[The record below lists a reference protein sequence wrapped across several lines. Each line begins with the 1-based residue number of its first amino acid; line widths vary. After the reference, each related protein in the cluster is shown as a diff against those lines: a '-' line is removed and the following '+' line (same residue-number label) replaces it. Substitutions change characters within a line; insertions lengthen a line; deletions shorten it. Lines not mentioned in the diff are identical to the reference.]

1 MEKQKEMQGAHLQ
14 LSKSSTEEQLKQYF
28 MGIVE
33 LNKSSEE
40 FPINLDDIWPI
51 GYTRR
56 DNAIRDLKNGF
67 YEGEDYVIKDLS
79 QVPDYQFLLKFEGQN
94 NKGSNFCSS
103 NLRSKKCY
111 MQSIDSQSL
120 LKFEEQNNKGS
131 DFCSAELR
139 SKKDGRG
146 GHNKVTYFLSVS
158 CAEYLIVRKCRP
170 AFEVYRR
177 VFHQVV
183 NGGVNLLGM
192 GKYYTIHEYCQMFG
206 KSKNSFYGLI
216 ASYRDEFAMIGSMW
230 YISKSLCKM
239 LEMRNNAESIRLSI
253 REKTKKRQLELE
265 FKED

>member
-1 MEKQKEMQGAHLQ
+1 MVKQNEMQDAHLQ

-51 GYTRR
+51 AYNRR
-56 DNAIRDLKNGF
+56 QEAVRALTDESSGFMQDL
-67 YEGEDYVIKDLS
+67 
-79 QVPDYQFLLKFEGQN
+79 DYQFLRKNAQNYEGHTP
-94 NKGSNFCSS
+94 
-103 NLRSKKCY
+103 
-111 MQSIDSQSL
+111 
-120 LKFEEQNNKGS
+120 
-131 DFCSAELR
+131 
-139 SKKDGRG
+139 GRP
-146 GHNKVTYFLSVS
+146 VIEYFLSVS

-177 VFHQVV
+177 VFHKVV
-183 NGGVNLLGM
+183 NGGVNLFGM

-206 KSKNSFYGLI
+206 KSNNSFYGLI

-239 LEMRNNAESIRLSI
+239 LEMRNNAERIRLSI
-253 REKTKKRQLELE
+253 REKTVKRQLELE

>member
-1 MEKQKEMQGAHLQ
+1 MNKQNEMQDAHLQ

-51 GYTRR
+51 GYTRKN
-56 DNAIRDLKNGF
+56 NAVRDLKNAF
-67 YEGEDYVIKDLS
+67 YEGEDFIIKKRS
-79 QVPDYQFLLKFEGQN
+79 Q
-94 NKGSNFCSS
+94 SA
-103 NLRSKKCY
+103 
-111 MQSIDSQSL
+111 DSQSL
-120 LKFEEQNNKGS
+120 LKFEQQKIGG
-131 DFCSAELR
+131 DFST
-139 SKKDGRG
+139 KD
-146 GHNKVTYFLSVS
+146 YFLSVS

-177 VFHQVV
+177 VFHKVV

-206 KSKNSFYGLI
+206 KSNKSFYGLI

>member
-1 MEKQKEMQGAHLQ
+1 MQDAHLQ

-51 GYTRR
+51 AYNRKEEAVRALTSEGS
-56 DNAIRDLKNGF
+56 GF
-67 YEGEDYVIKDLS
+67 MQGL
-79 QVPDYQFLLKFEGQN
+79 DYQFLRKNAEN
-94 NKGSNFCSS
+94 PKG
-103 NLRSKKCY
+103 
-111 MQSIDSQSL
+111 
-120 LKFEEQNNKGS
+120 
-131 DFCSAELR
+131 
-139 SKKDGRG
+139 GRPIIE
-146 GHNKVTYFLSVS
+146 YFLSVS

-170 AFEVYRR
+170 VFEVYRR

>member
-1 MEKQKEMQGAHLQ
+1 MNKQNAMQDAHLQ

-51 GYTRR
+51 AYNRKEEAVRALTSEGS
-56 DNAIRDLKNGF
+56 GF
-67 YEGEDYVIKDLS
+67 MQGL
-79 QVPDYQFLLKFEGQN
+79 DYQFLRKNAEN
-94 NKGSNFCSS
+94 PKG
-103 NLRSKKCY
+103 
-111 MQSIDSQSL
+111 
-120 LKFEEQNNKGS
+120 
-131 DFCSAELR
+131 
-139 SKKDGRG
+139 GRPIIE
-146 GHNKVTYFLSVS
+146 YYLSVS

-170 AFEVYRR
+170 VFEVYRR

-183 NGGVNLLGM
+183 NNGIDLMGM

-239 LEMRNNAESIRLSI
+239 LEMRNNAERIRLSI
-253 REKTKKRQLELE
+253 REKTVKRQLELE
-265 FKED
+265 FKD

>member
-1 MEKQKEMQGAHLQ
+1 MNKQNAMQDAHLQ

-51 GYTRR
+51 AYNRKEEAVRALTSEGS
-56 DNAIRDLKNGF
+56 GF
-67 YEGEDYVIKDLS
+67 MQGL
-79 QVPDYQFLLKFEGQN
+79 DYQFLRKNAEN
-94 NKGSNFCSS
+94 PKG
-103 NLRSKKCY
+103 
-111 MQSIDSQSL
+111 
-120 LKFEEQNNKGS
+120 
-131 DFCSAELR
+131 
-139 SKKDGRG
+139 GRPIIE
-146 GHNKVTYFLSVS
+146 YFLSVS

-170 AFEVYRR
+170 VFEVYRR

-183 NGGVNLLGM
+183 NNGIDLMGM

-239 LEMRNNAESIRLSI
+239 LEMRNNAERIRLSI

-265 FKED
+265 FIEDER

>member
-1 MEKQKEMQGAHLQ
+1 MNKQNAMQDAHLQ

-51 GYTRR
+51 AYNRR
-56 DNAIRDLKNGF
+56 QEAVRALTDESSGFMQDL
-67 YEGEDYVIKDLS
+67 
-79 QVPDYQFLLKFEGQN
+79 DYQFLRKNAQNYEGHTP
-94 NKGSNFCSS
+94 
-103 NLRSKKCY
+103 
-111 MQSIDSQSL
+111 
-120 LKFEEQNNKGS
+120 
-131 DFCSAELR
+131 
-139 SKKDGRG
+139 GRP
-146 GHNKVTYFLSVS
+146 VIEYFLSVS

>member
-1 MEKQKEMQGAHLQ
+1 MKNQNEMQGAHLQ

-56 DNAIRDLKNGF
+56 DNAIRDLKNAF

-79 QVPDYQFLLKFEGQN
+79 QMPDYQVFLKFEENPHDTQKSDFQFLRKN
-94 NKGSNFCSS
+94 AE
-103 NLRSKKCY
+103 NLHE
-111 MQSIDSQSL
+111 MQKPDNQRL
-120 LKFEEQNNKGS
+120 LKFEENPKG
-131 DFCSAELR
+131 
-139 SKKDGRG
+139 GRP
-146 GHNKVTYFLSVS
+146 KSYYFLSVS
-158 CAEYLIVRKCRP
+158 CAEYLVVRKCRP

-239 LEMRNNAESIRLSI
+239 LEMRNNAERIRLSI
-253 REKTKKRQLELE
+253 REKTVKRQLELE

>member
-1 MEKQKEMQGAHLQ
+1 MVKQNAMQDAHLQ

-51 GYTRR
+51 GYTRK
-56 DNAIRDLKNGF
+56 DNAVRDLKNAF
-67 YEGEDYVIKDLS
+67 YEGEDFIIKKRL
-79 QVPDYQFLLKFEGQN
+79 
-94 NKGSNFCSS
+94 
-103 NLRSKKCY
+103 
-111 MQSIDSQSL
+111 QSADSQSF
-120 LKFEEQNNKGS
+120 LKFEERKVGG
-131 DFCSAELR
+131 DFST
-139 SKKDGRG
+139 KD
-146 GHNKVTYFLSVS
+146 YFLSVS

-183 NGGVNLLGM
+183 NGGIDLMGM

-206 KSKNSFYGLI
+206 KSNNSFYGLI

-239 LEMRNNAESIRLSI
+239 LEMRNNAERIRLSI
-253 REKTKKRQLELE
+253 REKTVKRQLELE
-265 FKED
+265 FKEE

>member
-1 MEKQKEMQGAHLQ
+1 MVKQNAMQDAHLQ

-51 GYTRR
+51 GYSRKDPAVRTLIAEFI
-56 DNAIRDLKNGF
+56 D
-67 YEGEDYVIKDLS
+67 GEDYIVKDSSQLS
-79 QVPDYQFLLKFEGQN
+79 DNQRLRKNAQQN
-94 NKGSNFCSS
+94 KQEQDFCSTEMW
-103 NLRSKKCY
+103 SK
-111 MQSIDSQSL
+111 
-120 LKFEEQNNKGS
+120 NNQGS

-183 NGGVNLLGM
+183 NGGIDLMGM

-206 KSKNSFYGLI
+206 KSNNSFYGLI

-239 LEMRNNAESIRLSI
+239 LEMRNNAERIRLSI
-253 REKTKKRQLELE
+253 REKTVKRQLELE
-265 FKED
+265 FKEE

>member
-1 MEKQKEMQGAHLQ
+1 MNKQNAMQDAHLQ

-51 GYTRR
+51 GYTR
-56 DNAIRDLKNGF
+56 KNDAVRTLRNEF
-67 YEGEDYVIKDLS
+67 LEGEDFIVRDASQLS
-79 QVPDYQFLLKFEGQN
+79 DFQRLRKNAQQN
-94 NKGSNFCSS
+94 KQEQDFCSS
-103 NLRSKKCY
+103 
-111 MQSIDSQSL
+111 
-120 LKFEEQNNKGS
+120 
-131 DFCSAELR
+131 ELR
-139 SKKDGRG
+139 SKKVG
-146 GHNKVTYFLSVS
+146 GDFRSKNYFLSVS

-170 AFEVYRR
+170 VFEVYRR
-177 VFHQVV
+177 VFHKVV
-183 NGGVNLLGM
+183 NGGIDLMGM

-239 LEMRNNAESIRLSI
+239 LEMRNNAERIRLSI
-253 REKTKKRQLELE
+253 REKTVKRQLELE
-265 FKED
+265 FKD